1 MDTLLLEIIVLIWC
15 ILGVAEIYT
24 YYKNEKQ
31 RIRRKYDLYRVCFS
45 VDGELYIQIIG
56 GKSKDDV
63 RQLVYSTY
71 DSADVVFIFSIHL
84 LHQSK
89 DKEIYR

>member
-1 MDTLLLEIIVLIWC
+1 MDTLLLEIIALIWC

-45 VDGELYIQIIG
+45 VDGELYTQIIG

-71 DSADVVFIFSIHL
+71 DSADVVFIVSIDL